1 MSVKSPGTGGIIGGA
16 GGSLVQPFS
25 DGSGTPGNVTLN
37 TPSGKAA
44 IAAAAS
50 ACTVTSSSCLSTSKV
65 FISLLGTDAT
75 AVSARV
81 TSINAGNFV
90 VTAVA
95 AATGNTAFDF
105 LIVN

>member
-1 MSVKSPGTGGIIGGA
+1 MATRFNPGALGTPGTGGSLAQGYTDNSGA
-16 GGSLVQPFS
+16 PGS
-25 DGSGTPGNVTLN
+25 TTIN

-44 IAAAAS
+44 IASAAS
-50 ACTVTSSSCLSTSKV
+50 ACTVTCSACLSTSKV
-65 FISLLGTDAT
+65 FISLLGNDAT

-105 LIVN
+105 LVVN